1 MGAIASRSSSRRR
14 EGRERRE
21 SREGREQLAPSKKAR
36 GRESAVAAASGV
48 ATPNL
53 GSVAGNGGPALGGV
67 LEQLTRVQTGK
78 HRVVTC
84 YLKLE
89 PRDRTRGKYL
99 IKIKN
104 RMKAAFQ
111 ALPRLGLDREIAD
124 EVSRDLHRVQEFL
137 KKPGNL
143 PHTQGL
149 AIFACEAIDLFEMVP
164 LPVVHRSRLAVDVT
178 PLVRE
183 LASVEE
189 EFGRLLTVVLDR
201 SRARFF
207 EVTAYHCRELPG
219 LRSETTRGKRFHA
232 DHDGSSGWGEHTY
245 NNRIRQEKQRH
256 YEAIAREL
264 FSLDRHHPAHGIVL
278 AGPGA
283 EARAVE
289 PFLHSYLTERL
300 IGTVR
305 LNPKEASAPSV
316 HAATLEVR
324 EAYERAT
331 EREQVHEMLEGIG
344 SGWGVNGL
352 GATLKALARGQVRSL
367 LVNSD
372 AGEAGFR
379 CGDSGRLAPT
389 EAECGGEGE
398 PIPVIDI
405 VDDAIEE
412 ALRQGVDVNV
422 VYEPEARDAI
432 ESLGALLRFR

>member
-1 MGAIASRSSSRRR
+1 MSDAKGRQTRGALNGRSPLADIQ
-14 EGRERRE
+14 ER
-21 SREGREQLAPSKKAR
+21 
-36 GRESAVAAASGV
+36 
-48 ATPNL
+48 
-53 GSVAGNGGPALGGV
+53 
-67 LEQLTRVQTGK
+67 LTEVRPGK

-89 PRDRTRGKYL
+89 PRDRSRGKYL
-99 IKIKN
+99 IKVKN
-104 RMKAAFQ
+104 RVKSVLQ
-111 ALPRLGLDREIAD
+111 ALPRLGLARETAD
-124 EVSRDLHRVQEFL
+124 AVARDLNRVQEFL
-137 KKPGNL
+137 RNPGNL

-149 AIFACEAIDLFEMVP
+149 AIFACEGIGLFETVP
-164 LPVVHRSRLAVDVT
+164 LPVVHRSRLSVDAS

-207 EVTAYHCRELPG
+207 EVTAYETHELAG

-264 FSLDRHHPAHGIVL
+264 FGMDRRHPAHGIVL
-278 AGPGA
+278 AGADAG
-283 EARAVE
+283 AVE

-300 IGTVR
+300 IGTAR
-305 LNPKEASAPSV
+305 LNPKEATPASV
-316 HAATLEVR
+316 HSATLAVR
-324 EAYERAT
+324 EGYERAS
-331 EREQVHEMLEGIG
+331 ERAMVHEMLEGIG
-344 SGWGVNGL
+344 TGWGINGL
-352 GATLKALARGQVRSL
+352 APTLKALARGQVRSL

-372 AGEAGFR
+372 ADQPGFR
-379 CGDSGRLAPT
+379 CGDSSRLALT
-389 EAECGGEGE
+389 ERECRGEGD
-398 PIPVIDI
+398 PVPVLNI

-432 ESLGALLRFR
+432 EGLSALLRFR